1 MTHQLE
7 TLPPH
12 ESLDP
17 PFDPN
22 LLIIFARFSE
32 QPQILSETI
41 ASCFDSQGNAATM
54 TWPRGTKPLLT

>member
-1 MTHQLE
+1 MTHQLG

-12 ESLDP
+12 VSLDP

-32 QPQILSETI
+32 QPQIIFETTV
-41 ASCFDSQGNAATM
+41 SCFESQANATNYDVATWNI
-54 TWPRGTKPLLT
+54 TTAI